1 LALSGGFLFAAFL
14 TLLRQRWIGSPFHP
28 LGFIIATAY
37 GDRTTAW
44 FPMLVAWL
52 CKATILRMGGLALFR
67 RGIPFFLGLAIGHL
81 FIAGIFWPILS
92 LFITREASQSYHL
105 FFGG

>member
-1 LALSGGFLFAAFL
+1 ML
-14 TLLRQRWIGSPFHP
+14 
-28 LGFIIATAY
+28 IA
-37 GDRTTAW
+37 RI
-44 FPMLVAWL
+44 
-52 CKATILRMGGLALFR
+52 CKAAILRAGGLSLYR

-81 FIAGIFWPILS
+81 FVAGIFWPVLS